1 MAMGTNPTNAP
12 GEAHG
17 KTSPIRWDASTAAG
31 LLVLAALGFLVLAH
45 HTFTVSGSGS
55 VSAGAR

>member
-1 MAMGTNPTNAP
+1 MNQQQAP

-17 KTSPIRWDASTAAG
+17 KTSPFRWDASTAAG
-31 LLVLAALGFLVLAH
+31 VLVLAALGFLVLAH

-55 VSAGAR
+55 VSAGSR